1 MNTCCT
7 KQKKENFAN
16 TTNTA
21 PSSTGKTLMWIGA
34 LVFFIVVIAGLVYWL
49 KSQKLDIDFTRGF
62 KSNLKIPDIED
73 L

>member
-1 MNTCCT
+1 MNISYK
-7 KQKKENFAN
+7 KQKKENFAD
-16 TTNTA
+16 TANTA

-34 LVFFIVVIAGLVYWL
+34 LIFFIMLIAGLVYWL
-49 KSQKLDIDFTRGF
+49 KSQKLNIDLTRGF